1 MRVRGANAVF
11 VIAAT
16 TTAEESENVKARVQV
31 LVIDPE
37 LAAERGRL
45 LRQLRRS
52 AGATLGDV
60 SQRSTISKRR
70 LALAEAGTKPLT
82 PAEWR
87 LVAKSLRTMIR
98 NRVGEGMRSLQLLSA

>member
-1 MRVRGANAVF
+1 
-11 VIAAT
+11 
-16 TTAEESENVKARVQV
+16 VKAKVQV

-87 LVAKSLRTMIR
+87 LVAKSLCTMIR
-98 NRVGEGMRSLQLLSA
+98 HRITEGAHALEQLSA